1 MGKLLGPQ
9 CLAGATREGDVE
21 VGRSGLIPVAGLG
34 LCVVIL
40 GMFFPRKTGQYTL
53 TRTGTVTHIGESF
66 DAGFIE
72 IEVDSIVFDDPQTAS
87 TVGTAVPLPA
97 HLRVGETVLAT
108 GQWTATL
115 PWWRSTPPRPPVV
128 TLVQIRRVIR

>member
-1 MGKLLGPQ
+1 MSAGIGKRGGQ
-9 CLAGATREGDVE
+9 GVR
-21 VGRSGLIPVAGLG
+21 RSAWIPVAGLG

-72 IEVDSIVFDDPQTAS
+72 IEVDSIVFDDPQAAS
-87 TVGTAVPLPA
+87 AVGPAVPLPA
-97 HLRVGETVLAT
+97 RLRVGETVLAT

-115 PWWRSTPPRPPVV
+115 PWWRSTPPSPPVV